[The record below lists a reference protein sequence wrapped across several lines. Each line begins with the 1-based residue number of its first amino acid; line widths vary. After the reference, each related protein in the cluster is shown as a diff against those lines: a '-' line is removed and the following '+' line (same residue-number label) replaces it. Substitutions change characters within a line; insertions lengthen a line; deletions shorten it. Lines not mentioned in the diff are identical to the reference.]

1 MVEVEVELNR
11 MGRFGNCLFGEVSQ
25 RLAPREGRKSEGW
38 ERGLR
43 EGGKVVDSGLVLW
56 LSQKSLLFPV
66 LVFSFQ
72 VLTLILTGS
81 FRRAS

>member
-1 MVEVEVELNR
+1 
-11 MGRFGNCLFGEVSQ
+11 MGGSIRGLPIWGGEPAARSTG
-25 RLAPREGRKSEGW
+25 GRKGEDW

-43 EGGKVVDSGLVLW
+43 EGGKVVSFGLVLW

>member
-1 MVEVEVELNR
+1 MVEVEVELNGWVDSR
-11 MGRFGNCLFGEVSQ
+11 VADLGRRASGSLH
-25 RLAPREGRKSEGW
+25 GRADSEYW

-43 EGGKVVDSGLVLW
+43 EGGKVVGFGLVLW